1 MGSPVASAADAV
13 GTRVTRNTA
22 SMLAARV
29 IMAVSGL
36 VSVPV
41 IYQHLG
47 PQEFGIWVVL
57 AGLLAMAALIDL
69 GLGSAL
75 VREVAR
81 AESAAD
87 RDLVR
92 RLLGLGLG
100 WAALLGLLTV
110 GAIGVC
116 WPWLAGL
123 LRLGEL
129 ADEAWQA
136 TLWLVV
142 GLVAGAVELPWRA
155 VLEGTQRYG
164 SLAAI
169 TAGTAILTAAL
180 SILVVRL
187 GGGLVALAASAATTA
202 TIRTLLLAS
211 ATRRQCPD
219 LSPRWG
225 RLGLGDVRRIGG
237 YGLRV
242 QVSSGAGM
250 VNVELDRL
258 VLGGAFGPAVAG
270 GFDLGSRLLNLLRL
284 PPGFAL
290 IVLFPAA
297 VARTAARGAGWLDQ
311 FYLTTTRYLALFLA
325 PATAALMV
333 SADPLI
339 RLWLGHQVPWA
350 AANIVI
356 LAPAYAL
363 NLITGAATIVA
374 RAEGRPG
381 LETRYVLLSVVLNLA
396 LTVPTLLLCGPL
408 GVPLST
414 ALAVVLSTGYFL
426 AYFHSATARPLA
438 PLVRAVWPPVA
449 AAIAAGTVTAA
460 AGRFLPDGP
469 GRLDAA
475 LAVSTRTGLA
485 LLVAGALLAA
495 GGHLGAND
503 RTRLHRLRARA
514 SVLTSSVGG
523 PR

>member
-1 MGSPVASAADAV
+1 MASAADAV

-187 GGGLVALAASAATTA
+187 GGGL
-202 TIRTLLLAS
+202 
-211 ATRRQCPD
+211 
-219 LSPRWG
+219 
-225 RLGLGDVRRIGG
+225 
-237 YGLRV
+237 
-242 QVSSGAGM
+242 
-250 VNVELDRL
+250 
-258 VLGGAFGPAVAG
+258 
-270 GFDLGSRLLNLLRL
+270 
-284 PPGFAL
+284 
-290 IVLFPAA
+290 
-297 VARTAARGAGWLDQ
+297 
-311 FYLTTTRYLALFLA
+311 
-325 PATAALMV
+325 
-333 SADPLI
+333 
-339 RLWLGHQVPWA
+339 
-350 AANIVI
+350 
-356 LAPAYAL
+356 
-363 NLITGAATIVA
+363 
-374 RAEGRPG
+374 
-381 LETRYVLLSVVLNLA
+381 
-396 LTVPTLLLCGPL
+396 
-408 GVPLST
+408 
-414 ALAVVLSTGYFL
+414 
-426 AYFHSATARPLA
+426 
-438 PLVRAVWPPVA
+438 
-449 AAIAAGTVTAA
+449 
-460 AGRFLPDGP
+460 
-469 GRLDAA
+469 
-475 LAVSTRTGLA
+475 
-485 LLVAGALLAA
+485 
-495 GGHLGAND
+495 
-503 RTRLHRLRARA
+503 
-514 SVLTSSVGG
+514 
-523 PR
+523 

>member
-1 MGSPVASAADAV
+1 MADTTHAV
-13 GTRVTRNTA
+13 ETRVTRNTA

-41 IYQHLG
+41 IYQRLG
-47 PQEFGIWVVL
+47 PREFGIWVVL

-100 WAALLGLLTV
+100 WALLLGLLTL
-110 GAIGVC
+110 GALGAG

-123 LRLGEL
+123 LRLGDL

-155 VLEGTQRYG
+155 VLEGGQRYG

-169 TAGTAILTAAL
+169 SAGTAILGAAL
-180 SILVVRL
+180 AILVVRL
-187 GGGLVALAASAATTA
+187 GGGLVALAASAAA
-202 TIRTLLLAS
+202 TGAIRTLLLA
-211 ATRRQCPD
+211 ATTHRQCPD
-219 LSPRWG
+219 LSPLWG
-225 RLGLGDVRRIGG
+225 RTDLADIRRIGG

-270 GFDLGSRLLNLLRL
+270 GFDLGGRLLNLLRL

-297 VARTAARGAGWLDQ
+297 VARTVSRGTGWLDR
-311 FYLTTTRYLALFLA
+311 FYLAATRYLALFLA

-333 SADPLI
+333 SADPLV

-350 AANIVI
+350 AANIMI

-363 NLITGAATIVA
+363 NLITGAATIAA

-381 LETRYVLLSVVLNLA
+381 LETRYVLLSVVLNLV
-396 LTVPTLLLCGPL
+396 LTVPMLLLCGPL

-426 AYFHSATARPLA
+426 VYFHSATARPLA
-438 PLVRAVWPPVA
+438 PLARAIWPPLAAAVA
-449 AAIAAGTVTAA
+449 AGLVTAA
-460 AGRFLPDGP
+460 ASQFLPGGP

-475 LAVSTRTGLA
+475 LAVSSRAGLTV
-485 LLVAGALLAA
+485 LVAGALLIA
-495 GGHLGAND
+495 GGHLGASD
-503 RTRLHRLRARA
+503 RMRLHRLLHAPTA
-514 SVLTSSVGG
+514 VLSPSTGG